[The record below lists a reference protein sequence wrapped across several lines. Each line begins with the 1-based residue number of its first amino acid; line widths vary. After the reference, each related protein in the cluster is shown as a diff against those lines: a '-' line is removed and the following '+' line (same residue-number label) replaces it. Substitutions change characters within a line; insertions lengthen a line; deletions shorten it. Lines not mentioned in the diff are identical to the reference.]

1 MGGAELDSPQVD
13 RLRSQMGGQLQLR
26 AHTQTEWFLSDLDTA
41 RLQAESG
48 DLSRIAQLSK
58 IMRRDGV
65 IAGLAETRTSGLLA
79 LPRKISGRA
88 EMVTELES
96 TPTTTSVFDS
106 LAPSAALAAFL
117 YDIIVVGAA
126 VGEMVPLI
134 GGKGKQ
140 FVRLDP
146 QFLRYRWSEDRWY
159 YASTAGLLPIT
170 PGDGRW
176 VFATSN
182 RLSPWDFALWEPLGR
197 AYIIKE
203 HALLGRASFSSKLAN
218 PAIVGYSP
226 PAATEVQQD
235 NWLQRLK
242 AWGYNT
248 VFQTPLGWDVKIL
261 ETNGRGWEVFG
272 VSKEDAEKEIVI
284 ALTGSTVMVDGG
296 TGFANAGIHQQVK
309 ADLIEKN
316 GKLLSEVVTTQ
327 ILAPWTVENYGI
339 DALSECARV
348 EWDTR
353 PPGIRKEEGESLSAF
368 GAGISAANQALA
380 PYGKSIDMQRLS
392 VALNVPLQDG
402 AMKAPESEPESP
414 PKAEEPTLIA

>member
-1 MGGAELDSPQVD
+1 
-13 RLRSQMGGQLQLR
+13 
-26 AHTQTEWFLSDLDTA
+26 
-41 RLQAESG
+41 
-48 DLSRIAQLSK
+48 
-58 IMRRDGV
+58 
-65 IAGLAETRTSGLLA
+65 
-79 LPRKISGRA
+79 
-88 EMVTELES
+88 
-96 TPTTTSVFDS
+96 
-106 LAPSAALAAFL
+106 
-117 YDIIVVGAA
+117 
-126 VGEMVPLI
+126 
-134 GGKGKQ
+134 
-140 FVRLDP
+140 
-146 QFLRYRWSEDRWY
+146 
-159 YASTAGLLPIT
+159 
-170 PGDGRW
+170 
-176 VFATSN
+176 
-182 RLSPWDFALWEPLGR
+182 
-197 AYIIKE
+197 
-203 HALLGRASFSSKLAN
+203 
-218 PAIVGYSP
+218 
-226 PAATEVQQD
+226 
-235 NWLQRLK
+235 LK

-402 AMKAPESEPESP
+402 AMKAPESEPKSP